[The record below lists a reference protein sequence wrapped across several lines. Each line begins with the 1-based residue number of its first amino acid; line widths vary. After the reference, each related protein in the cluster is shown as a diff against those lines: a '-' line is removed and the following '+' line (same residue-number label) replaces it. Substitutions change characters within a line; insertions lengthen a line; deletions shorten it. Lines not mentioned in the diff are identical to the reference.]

1 MSTMLRWDPLRDMAS
16 LRTELSRL
24 MNGLEDGGR
33 QTQAWVP
40 PLDVFES
47 DDAVTYSF
55 DLPGVAEEDIAIE
68 AEDGRL
74 TVSASRE
81 QSGEID
87 AERFHRLERRYG
99 TYSRTVGLPQGVSE
113 DAINASYEN
122 GVLSI
127 TVPKPEQPKPKRISI
142 SVEKPSPT
150 IEAPSANGDPAST
163 ES

>member
-1 MSTMLRWDPLRDMAS
+1 MRARRAQPFCV
-16 LRTELSRL
+16 LS
-24 MNGLEDGGR
+24 GLHTG
-33 QTQAWVP
+33 
-40 PLDVFES
+40 
-47 DDAVTYSF
+47 
-55 DLPGVAEEDIAIE
+55 
-68 AEDGRL
+68 

>member
-1 MSTMLRWDPLRDMAS
+1 MLRWDPLRDMAS

-24 MNGLEDGGR
+24 MNGLGR
-33 QTQAWVP
+33 RGPADAGLGTAARCIRE
-40 PLDVFES
+40 LE
-47 DDAVTYSF
+47 DAVTYSF

-113 DAINASYEN
+113 DAITR
-122 GVLSI
+122 LL
-127 TVPKPEQPKPKRISI
+127 
-142 SVEKPSPT
+142 
-150 IEAPSANGDPAST
+150 
-163 ES
+163 

>member
-1 MSTMLRWDPLRDMAS
+1 MG
-16 LRTELSRL
+16 
-24 MNGLEDGGR
+24 GLEDGGR

-40 PLDVFES
+40 PLDVWEAE
-47 DDAVTYSF
+47 DAVTYSF
-55 DLPGVAEEDIAIE
+55 DLPGVAQEDIAVE

-81 QSGEID
+81 QSSEID
-87 AERFHRLERRYG
+87 SERFHRLERRYG

-113 DAINASYEN
+113 DSINASYEN

-142 SVEKPSPT
+142 SIEKPAATIDAAGNGESPT
-150 IEAPSANGDPAST
+150 ETSGSQ
-163 ES
+163 

>member
-1 MSTMLRWDPLRDMAS
+1 MAS

-24 MNGLEDGGR
+24 MTRAADGGR

-47 DDAVTYSF
+47 EDAVTYSF
-55 DLPGVAEEDIAIE
+55 DLPGVAHEDIAIE